1 MEDFNMPDRPIV
13 RDAPGV
19 RDTREHRSDN
29 SVLTLIVLAALA
41 ALLLIFGTRMF
52 NANTDKLDIN
62 AAPPSIDSPT
72 TSETQKP

>member
-1 MEDFNMPDRPIV
+1 MPDRPIV

-29 SVLTLIVLAALA
+29 SVLTLVVLAAVA
-41 ALLLIFGTRMF
+41 ALLLILGARMF
-52 NANTDKLDIN
+52 NANTDKVDIN
-62 AAPPSIDSPT
+62 TTPPSIDSPT